1 MQYLKESDIVWT
13 YWALDGFKCDPS
25 DDETFGVF
33 TNNFAEARHPEMLE
47 DMIAVGPPAGTK
59 IVRPEENKSQ
69 DNRIDLQVYNKPQQY
84 QQQQEYIRPEL
95 KQQMFVQSEP
105 TRYNPNQQQ
114 YQSKPEQKIH
124 LVQRERG
131 NQGYSFN
138 QEQNLQGPP
147 QNQNIGQM
155 IGQGFLGGYSQ
166 EQKKH
171 QNRVESSNPPP
182 LNYPSQPVSN
192 PNTGNIQNWS

>member
-1 MQYLKESDIVWT
+1 
-13 YWALDGFKCDPS
+13 
-25 DDETFGVF
+25 
-33 TNNFAEARHPEMLE
+33 
-47 DMIAVGPPAGTK
+47 
-59 IVRPEENKSQ
+59 
-69 DNRIDLQVYNKPQQY
+69 
-84 QQQQEYIRPEL
+84 
-95 KQQMFVQSEP
+95 MFVQSEP

-171 QNRVESSNPPP
+171 QYPVESSNPPP